1 MKEAIQKGEVSCLSI
16 SLSSI
21 VSLRYLTIH
30 MYPCNMFIRA
40 YYQYIYLAVHIL
52 NIVAYSVVRSDL

>member
-30 MYPCNMFIRA
+30 MYLCIMFIWA
-40 YYQYIYLAVHIL
+40 YYQYIYLAMHIL
-52 NIVAYSVVRSDL
+52 NMVAKSVV